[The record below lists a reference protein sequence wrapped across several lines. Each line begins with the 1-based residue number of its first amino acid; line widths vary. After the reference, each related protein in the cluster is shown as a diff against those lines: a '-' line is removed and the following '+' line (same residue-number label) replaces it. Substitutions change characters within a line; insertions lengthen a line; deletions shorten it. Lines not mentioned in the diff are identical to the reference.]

1 MLQND
6 KLEKKKNVAKRRL
19 CIYERIYFRTC
30 TILYIRTKC
39 NVNAFVYL
47 FSVALECV
55 WVCVSLRLLFV
66 FAWAH
71 VRNVWIGFFF
81 LSLLVDIFLLISVL
95 STIFFCFA
103 SFKSWLLNIY
113 FMGAYKSQRD
123 DIFHKIRWWKNFL
136 IHCMHTMHSFSKLI
150 LKSWFVVL
158 LCCCFSFLLAMMKEN
173 KNNDTKEINWHRQS
187 ISQSNIQMC
196 TYIWNYTLHFDKV
209 LNDKGRLER
218 NVFYRFL
225 RKEKKLFCF
234 SILVAYHH
242 FDICRQN
249 FNNIRF
255 NTWLYPNNIWPILE
269 YKCAFLI
276 FLL

>member
-1 MLQND
+1 MRIHIFSSSFLKFIPCWIQIEYAAEWQAW
-6 KLEKKKNVAKRRL
+6 KIEKCSKTTFMHLWTYIFPNL
-19 CIYERIYFRTC
+19 HHFI
-30 TILYIRTKC
+30 YIRTKC

-136 IHCMHTMHSFSKLI
+136 IHCMHTMHSFRKLI

-196 TYIWNYTLHFDKV
+196 IFEITHSISIKCWMI
-209 LNDKGRLER
+209 
-218 NVFYRFL
+218 
-225 RKEKKLFCF
+225 KE
-234 SILVAYHH
+234 
-242 FDICRQN
+242 D
-249 FNNIRF
+249 
-255 NTWLYPNNIWPILE
+255 
-269 YKCAFLI
+269 
-276 FLL
+276 